1 LLGNPV
7 SSDRLQL
14 LVTHPTAA
22 ARTWRVIASDGRLV
36 GQGNLQQSSSVQH
49 SITVP
54 AMRNTGS
61 YLLQVE
67 MDNGELK
74 SVPFLR
80 K

>member
-1 LLGNPV
+1 M
-7 SSDRLQL
+7 
-14 LVTHPTAA
+14 
-22 ARTWRVIASDGRLV
+22 ASDGRLV
-36 GQGNLQQSSSVQH
+36 GQGNLQQHSSVQH

-54 AMRNTGS
+54 AMRNVGS

-74 SVPFLR
+74 SIPFLR